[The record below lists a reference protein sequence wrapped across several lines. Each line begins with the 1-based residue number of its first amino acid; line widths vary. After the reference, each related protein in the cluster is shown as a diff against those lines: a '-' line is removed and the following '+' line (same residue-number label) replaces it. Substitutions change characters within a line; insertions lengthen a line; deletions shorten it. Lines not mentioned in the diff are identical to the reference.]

1 MPLSGST
8 VLALFRRSGL
18 ERAFV
23 LLKEGQQIK
32 QNSLFIFFVGINIVL
47 HFKRRSYVVWYNI
60 NNKFMDA

>member
-32 QNSLFIFFVGINIVL
+32 QISLFIFFVGINICIL
-47 HFKRRSYVVWYNI
+47 REDPMWYGI
-60 NNKFMDA
+60 I